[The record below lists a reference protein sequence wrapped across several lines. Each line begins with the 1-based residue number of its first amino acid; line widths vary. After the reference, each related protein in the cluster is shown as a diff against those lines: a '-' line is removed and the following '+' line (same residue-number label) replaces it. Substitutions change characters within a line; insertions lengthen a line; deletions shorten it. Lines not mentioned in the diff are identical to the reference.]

1 MDATPTAVLIRQIL
15 GAVAQFDKAMTV
27 SKLRGARDKKR
38 AKYGRCEGRKSI
50 LERDPRI
57 VEAAKMLAR
66 EKLSLRQI
74 SAALQT
80 QGFVSEKGTPFSAAR
95 VVSMLEAKR

>member
-1 MDATPTAVLIRQIL
+1 VLIRQIL

-38 AKYGRCEGRKSI
+38 AKYGKCEGRKSI

-57 VEAAKMLAR
+57 VEAATALAQG
-66 EKLSLRQI
+66 KLSLRQI
-74 SAALQT
+74 SAALQA
-80 QGFVSEKGTPFSAAR
+80 QGFVSEKGTPFSATR
-95 VVSMLEAKR
+95 VASMLEAKR